1 MYAEG
6 YNRPDY
12 NEMQALQGTKQ
23 RALETT
29 QLKMM
34 IVPVNFI
41 LERAASSY
49 LEKRKNQI
57 PTSIYNP
64 FIGHHKYNPM
74 LSKKISVLMMMLLIA
89 TAVSLVGISN
99 IIYKSA
105 NIQAQAQQQ
114 PQLPQQQ
121 LPNAGQVLKKQQPLQ
136 LQKPQPLGT
145 GGKPLMTQQRAET
158 LNQAIADKQLLD
170 RIFPQIIKRID
181 GKTLATKVLPYLDI
195 SANVISRDGPTNTMK
210 KGKTLLPGQVGADA
224 LSSTAKCNNGEIAV
238 GGGYDFQSD
247 PADSYVSSNAPTQP
261 EPNGWNTVSLM
272 KDDGRIKASVLCL
285 TINVA
290 LKNVPQSQQQPPLP
304 GPLRPPSEL
313 GGPIVR

>member
-1 MYAEG
+1 M
-6 YNRPDY
+6 
-12 NEMQALQGTKQ
+12 
-23 RALETT
+23 

-74 LSKKISVLMMMLLIA
+74 LSKKISVLMTMLLIA

-99 IIYKSA
+99 IIYKPA

-114 PQLPQQQ
+114 PQQQ
-121 LPNAGQVLKKQQPLQ
+121 LPNAGQVLKKQPLQ

-158 LNQAIADKQLLD
+158 LNQALADKQLLD
-170 RIFPQIIKRID
+170 RLFPQIIKRID

-195 SANVISRDGPTNTMK
+195 SANVISRDGPAATIKRSN
-210 KGKTLLPGQVGADA
+210 PIIGQTGSSP
-224 LSSTAKCNNGEIAV
+224 LSSTAKCNDGEIAV

-261 EPNGWNTVSLM
+261 EPNGWNTASQM

-285 TINVA
+285 TINVG
-290 LKNVPQSQQQPPLP
+290 LKNVQQSQQPPLP